1 MVQFSSSFLFPLTIC
16 VKKALMVLGN
26 LFFARLDYKS
36 VVVSDCTKE
45 PACTNDR
52 KLSLWHITNF
62 LDEWIYINS
71 C

>member
-1 MVQFSSSFLFPLTIC
+1 
-16 VKKALMVLGN
+16 MVLGN
-26 LFFARLDYKS
+26 LFFARLDDKN

-62 LDEWIYINS
+62 LDWWIYINS